1 MFKQMITNLKKNLKN
16 NKNISSLFNY
26 DSNPSVK
33 SSSTME
39 DFMDIT
45 EELIGHDYQE
55 KKQLLKEFI
64 ENIVSIIFESR
75 KEKTNNEFSLN
86 TSKNSEISNNDF
98 DNKSFNPELDDLFLY
113 NDFYQDKNVVQK
125 FVIEFYLI
133 KKQGDKKIKEL
144 VEKWKLTY
152 SLNKDNNEPNNNQ
165 NILSFKNKINIYT
178 KSIISYTRLLPLYQF
193 NHSIKDKN
201 DYFLDFKFYQNKSK
215 IKGKFSEKPSGN
227 VIMKN
232 SDLFNFKLN
241 IKYYNLNELKNI
253 FEQNEENEDIYK
265 HNKIRSLSLHKTKFN
280 LKGFESINE
289 LSNDN
294 NPINN
299 INNDEKFI
307 KTCNTE
313 INNDK
318 IKEINSESNNSSFCL
333 VLDCQEED
341 KKICDENNN
350 IKNEEKTKKK
360 ERKCSFF
367 SNPEEVTED
376 CTPRNSN
383 SKYYY
388 RTSEKSNEEN
398 ASFISKRKTFM
409 KTENDKINKILK
421 EYSSIKDMIEN
432 LNSSINIDTDLFIKY
447 SKGCD

>member
-33 SSSTME
+33 TSSTME

-45 EELIGHDYQE
+45 EELIGHDYHE

-165 NILSFKNKINIYT
+165 NILSFKNKINIYN

-232 SDLFNFKLN
+232 SDLFDFKLN

-313 INNDK
+313 INK
-318 IKEINSESNNSSFCL
+318 
-333 VLDCQEED
+333 
-341 KKICDENNN
+341 
-350 IKNEEKTKKK
+350 
-360 ERKCSFF
+360 
-367 SNPEEVTED
+367 
-376 CTPRNSN
+376 
-383 SKYYY
+383 
-388 RTSEKSNEEN
+388 
-398 ASFISKRKTFM
+398 
-409 KTENDKINKILK
+409 
-421 EYSSIKDMIEN
+421 
-432 LNSSINIDTDLFIKY
+432 
-447 SKGCD
+447 